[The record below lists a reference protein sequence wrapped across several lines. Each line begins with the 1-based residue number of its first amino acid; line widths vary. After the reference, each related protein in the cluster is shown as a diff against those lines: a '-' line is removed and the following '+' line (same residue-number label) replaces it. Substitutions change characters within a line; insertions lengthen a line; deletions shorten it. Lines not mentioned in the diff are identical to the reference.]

1 MLADY
6 PAMSVCWL
14 TRYWKATKPPGAVLL
29 WEHWWERL
37 RLQQQVSGEVR
48 IGRAALTWPIA
59 TFVPLFR
66 TSLRCNWLWS
76 MITCSR
82 VGWRL
87 SYIHDLQVKTY
98 EQDGTKMAGNRKI
111 AILLF
116 FFKRQKMLCS
126 QRRLKISVCMKS
138 TQQTNKFTAD
148 SLFVTIII
156 NHTHEPWSSYSQSQ
170 YLWKLFYSYISFRA
184 LTGQLSLS
192 YVSFI
197 VL

>member
-98 EQDGTKMAGNRKI
+98 EQDGTKMAGDRKNCH
-111 AILLF
+111 LVVF
-116 FFKRQKMLCS
+116 SSKDKKCS
-126 QRRLKISVCMKS
+126 VLNADWKFPSAWKVRSSRP
-138 TQQTNKFTAD
+138 TNSQLIH
-148 SLFVTIII
+148 SL
-156 NHTHEPWSSYSQSQ
+156 
-170 YLWKLFYSYISFRA
+170 
-184 LTGQLSLS
+184 
-192 YVSFI
+192 
-197 VL
+197 